1 MHVGAGLVANL
12 PARNPLITA
21 SLASTLSLVTNGR
34 FTLGV
39 GRGQDRLADML
50 GVPHSNFALIERYL
64 THLRSDVRTLFRT
77 SNSLVEK
84 INAMDPFEEI
94 PLPLPS

>member
-1 MHVGAGLVANL
+1 MEYIYPFPQQLLTLLLIFSTILPSMELAKTNL
-12 PARNPLITA
+12 LQ
-21 SLASTLSLVTNGR
+21 LSLIDT
-34 FTLGV
+34 TLN
-39 GRGQDRLADML
+39 A
-50 GVPHSNFALIERYL
+50 NFALIERYL

>member
-1 MHVGAGLVANL
+1 MEYIYPFSQQLLALLLIFSTILPSMELAKTNL
-12 PARNPLITA
+12 LQ
-21 SLASTLSLVTNGR
+21 LSLIDT
-34 FTLGV
+34 TLN
-39 GRGQDRLADML
+39 A
-50 GVPHSNFALIERYL
+50 NFALIERYL

>member
-1 MHVGAGLVANL
+1 MEYIYPFSQQLLTLLLLIFSTILPSMELAKTNL
-12 PARNPLITA
+12 LQVSLIDT
-21 SLASTLSLVTNGR
+21 TLN
-34 FTLGV
+34 
-39 GRGQDRLADML
+39 A
-50 GVPHSNFALIERYL
+50 NFALIERYL

>member
-1 MHVGAGLVANL
+1 MEYIYPFSQQLLTLLLIFSTILPSMELAKTNL
-12 PARNPLITA
+12 LQ
-21 SLASTLSLVTNGR
+21 LSLIDT
-34 FTLGV
+34 TLN
-39 GRGQDRLADML
+39 A
-50 GVPHSNFALIERYL
+50 NFALIERYL